1 MKFTT
6 YSRYAIR
13 AMLHLSRKVPV
24 PLRKISVEEKIP
36 ERFLEQVFLKLKKA
50 DLVKG
55 KRGAGGGYVLA
66 REKEKINW
74 LSIMEAVDEG
84 LSPVPCMGPVPAECP
99 TFNECIVRKYWE
111 EFYEFTREFFSEL
124 TLDIK

>member
-1 MKFTT
+1 
-6 YSRYAIR
+6 
-13 AMLHLSRKVPV
+13 MLHLSRHTPIS
-24 PLRKISVEEKIP
+24 LRKISMEEKIP

-50 DLVKG
+50 NLVKG
-55 KRGAGGGYVLA
+55 KRGAGGGYALT

-74 LSIMEAVDEG
+74 LNIMEAVDER
-84 LSPVPCMGPVPAECP
+84 LTPVPCMGPMPEECP
-99 TFNECIVRKYWE
+99 TFNECLVRKYWK